1 METDDCATPAGQ
13 AGNSIVNLN
22 QAKQIAAEFPNVAFQ
37 YKSDLDQCSFADPRS
52 DAVTDAVPLD
62 DMTDE
67 QFIQRIEQAS
77 REFAEL
83 HGEAPY
89 GWATCRGYRTPEV
102 KS

>member
-1 METDDCATPAGQ
+1 M
-13 AGNSIVNLN
+13 NLDE
-22 QAKQIAAEFPNVAFQ
+22 AKRIAYEFPNVEFR
-37 YKSDLDQCSFADPRS
+37 YERSTDRCSFVDPRS
-52 DAVTDAVPLD
+52 DAVTDAAPLD

-67 QFIQRIEQAS
+67 QFIRRIEEAS

-89 GWATCRGYRTPEV
+89 GWATCRGYRV

>member
-1 METDDCATPAGQ
+1 MDITEAR
-13 AGNSIVNLN
+13 
-22 QAKQIAAEFPNVAFQ
+22 KIAYEFPNVRFVGHR
-37 YKSDLDQCSFADPRS
+37 SGWRFEDPRS

-67 QFIQRIEQAS
+67 RFIQRIEQAS